1 MNYYIV
7 TSEVFDTLDKENIT
21 FMRKS
26 IDRTQRI
33 IATTDTVS
41 DRVRKFN
48 NINTCSNYTFTNHS
62 SWVGDGTGIEVEEL
76 EENTYISEIDDQRT
90 HKR

>member
-7 TSEVFDTLDKENIT
+7 TSEVFDTLNKENIT

-26 IDRTQRI
+26 IDDTERL
-33 IATTDTVS
+33 IATTDLVN
-41 DRVRKFN
+41 DRVRAFQT
-48 NINTCSNYTFTNHS
+48 INTCSNYTFTNNS

-76 EENTYISEIDDQRT
+76 EENSYISELDD
-90 HKR
+90 

>member
-7 TSEVFDTLDKENIT
+7 TSEVFDTLNKENIT

-26 IDRTQRI
+26 IDGTEKI

-76 EENTYISEIDDQRT
+76 EENTYIPELDD
-90 HKR
+90 

>member
-7 TSEVFDTLDKENIT
+7 TSEVFDTLNKENIA

-26 IDRTQRI
+26 LDDTQRI

-41 DRVRKFN
+41 DRVRRFN
-48 NINTCSNYTFTNHS
+48 NINTCSTYTFTNHS

-76 EENTYISEIDDQRT
+76 EENSYISELDD
-90 HKR
+90 

>member
-7 TSEVFDTLDKENIT
+7 TLEVFDTLNKENIT

-26 IDRTQRI
+26 LDDTQRI
-33 IATTDTVS
+33 IATSDTVS

-76 EENTYISEIDDQRT
+76 EENSYISELDD
-90 HKR
+90 

>member
-7 TSEVFDTLDKENIT
+7 TSEVFDTLNKENIT

-26 IDRTQRI
+26 VDDTQRI
-33 IATTDTVS
+33 IATTDTIS

-76 EENTYISEIDDQRT
+76 EENTYISELDD
-90 HKR
+90 

>member
-7 TSEVFDTLDKENIT
+7 TSEVFNTLNKENIT

-26 IDRTQRI
+26 LDDTQRI

-62 SWVGDGTGIEVEEL
+62 NWVGDGTGIEVDEL
-76 EENTYISEIDDQRT
+76 EENTYISEIDD
-90 HKR
+90 

>member
-7 TSEVFDTLDKENIT
+7 TEEVFDTLNKENIT

-26 IDRTQRI
+26 MDDTERL
-33 IATTDTVS
+33 IATTDLVN

-48 NINTCSNYTFTNHS
+48 NINTS
-62 SWVGDGTGIEVEEL
+62 SVTM
-76 EENTYISEIDDQRT
+76 
-90 HKR
+90 

>member
-7 TSEVFDTLDKENIT
+7 TEEIFDTLTKENIS
-21 FMRKS
+21 FMHKS
-26 IDRTQRI
+26 IDKTKRL
-33 IATTDTVS
+33 IATIDTVN

-62 SWVGDGTGIEVEEL
+62 DWVGDGSGIETWEL
-76 EENTYISEIDDQRT
+76 EDTKYIPEIDD
-90 HKR
+90 

>member
-7 TSEVFDTLDKENIT
+7 TSEVFDTLNKENIT

-26 IDRTQRI
+26 IDDTQRI

-62 SWVGDGTGIEVEEL
+62 SWIGDGTGIEVEEL
-76 EENTYISEIDDQRT
+76 EENSYISELDD
-90 HKR
+90 

>member
-7 TSEVFDTLDKENIT
+7 TSEVFDTLNKENIT

-26 IDRTQRI
+26 IDDTQRI

-48 NINTCSNYTFTNHS
+48 NINTCSNYTFKNHS

-76 EENTYISEIDDQRT
+76 EENSYISELDD
-90 HKR
+90 

>member
-7 TSEVFDTLDKENIT
+7 TSEVFDTLNKENIT
-21 FMRKS
+21 FMHKS
-26 IDRTQRI
+26 LDDTQKI

-76 EENTYISEIDDQRT
+76 EENSYISELDD
-90 HKR
+90 

>member
-7 TSEVFDTLDKENIT
+7 TEEVFDTLNKENIS

-26 IDRTQRI
+26 IDNTERLI
-33 IATTDTVS
+33 VTTDLVN

-48 NINTCSNYTFTNHS
+48 NINTCSSYTFTNHS
-62 SWVGDGTGIEVEEL
+62 DWQGDGQGIEVDDL
-76 EENTYISEIDDQRT
+76 ETNTYISEVDD
-90 HKR
+90 

>member
-7 TSEVFDTLDKENIT
+7 TSEVFNTLNKENIA

-26 IDRTQRI
+26 LDDTQRI

-48 NINTCSNYTFTNHS
+48 NINTCSTYTFTNHS

-76 EENTYISEIDDQRT
+76 EENTYISELDD
-90 HKR
+90 

>member
-7 TSEVFDTLDKENIT
+7 TSEVFNTLNKENIT

-26 IDRTQRI
+26 LDDTQRI

-76 EENTYISEIDDQRT
+76 EDNTYISELDD
-90 HKR
+90 

>member
-7 TSEVFDTLDKENIT
+7 TSEVFNTLNKENIT

-26 IDRTQRI
+26 LDDTQKI

-76 EENTYISEIDDQRT
+76 EENTYISELDD
-90 HKR
+90 

>member
-7 TSEVFDTLDKENIT
+7 TSEVFDTLNKENIT

-26 IDRTQRI
+26 IDNTQRI
-33 IATTDTVS
+33 IATTDTIS

-48 NINTCSNYTFTNHS
+48 NINTCSTYTFTNHS

-76 EENTYISEIDDQRT
+76 EENTYISELDD
-90 HKR
+90 

>member
-7 TSEVFDTLDKENIT
+7 TSEVFNTLNKENIT

-26 IDRTQRI
+26 LDDTQRI

-41 DRVRKFN
+41 DRVRAFQT
-48 NINTCSNYTFTNHS
+48 INTCSTYTITNSS

-76 EENTYISEIDDQRT
+76 EENSYISELDD
-90 HKR
+90 

>member
-7 TSEVFDTLDKENIT
+7 TSEVFNALNKENIT

-26 IDRTQRI
+26 IDDTQRI

-48 NINTCSNYTFTNHS
+48 NINTCSTYTFTNHS

-76 EENTYISEIDDQRT
+76 EENTYISELDD
-90 HKR
+90 

>member
-7 TSEVFDTLDKENIT
+7 TSEVFDTLNKENIT

-26 IDRTQRI
+26 LDDTQRI
-33 IATTDTVS
+33 IAITDTVS

-76 EENTYISEIDDQRT
+76 EDNTYISELDD
-90 HKR
+90 